1 MVLNICSDIALL
13 CLLRRIGMFKSF
25 KRNIMKIFRELLV
38 YHHSSL
44 EYRAKILT
52 LMISANG
59 EICECEKQKL
69 KEIAYSIYGDDQ
81 DRAELLI
88 DAVNEYH
95 TKIITNNGLDF
106 EHLVQ
111 QVQKETKEVK
121 RFCEKIDM
129 ELLMQ
134 LHTCMDNEEDILF
147 QKRILE
153 FLENLRNECGVV

>member
-1 MVLNICSDIALL
+1 MSRVLRKKMV
-13 CLLRRIGMFKSF
+13 KTF
-25 KRNIMKIFRELLV
+25 KRNVMKMFREFLV

-95 TKIITNNGLDF
+95 AKIITNNGLDF
-106 EHLVQ
+106 EHLIQ
-111 QVQKETKEVK
+111 LVQKETKDVK
-121 RFCEKIDM
+121 RFCKKIDM
-129 ELLMQ
+129 DLLMK
-134 LHTCMDNEEDILF
+134 LHECMDNEEDILF

-153 FLENLRNECGVV
+153 FLQNLKDECKI

>member
-1 MVLNICSDIALL
+1 
-13 CLLRRIGMFKSF
+13 MFKSF
-25 KRNIMKIFRELLV
+25 KRNVRKMFRELLV
-38 YHHSSL
+38 YHHNSL